1 MWHMHWLGVRQL
13 HGLQSLASV
22 LISSNNDKLEKS
34 VVRHQEQEVVIGNCD
49 MDIEVEPCVMLA
61 IGATHH
67 IAIYIYIA
75 VC

>member
-1 MWHMHWLGVRQL
+1 
-13 HGLQSLASV
+13 LASV